1 VVFNNATREFRKD
14 REAMLESIRWALI
27 TSFSMDIPYH
37 RGFEHLFQSLSSHLK
52 PDELGRVQS
61 AYELARVSHAG
72 QMRDEGT
79 PYILHPIRV
88 ASVLSDELGLYSSE
102 LACAALLHDVIE
114 DTGVTREQIRLE
126 FGDRV
131 AQIVWLLTKLPEV
144 SLPGYLA
151 AIEEASDLK
160 APVVKLCDRLDN
172 IRFLMRSPKAEKK
185 RRYIKTTEQY
195 YLPLAARTDK
205 YLYDQLQ
212 DAIEL
217 ARTLVH
223 ARYP

>member
-1 VVFNNATREFRKD
+1 
-14 REAMLESIRWALI
+14 MLESMRWALI
-27 TSFSMDIPYH
+27 PSVSMDILYH
-37 RGFEHLFQSLSSHLK
+37 RGFEHLFQSLSPHLN
-52 PDELGRVQS
+52 PEEIARVQI

-88 ASVLSDELGLYSSE
+88 ATVLSDELGLYSSE

-114 DTGVTREQIRLE
+114 DTDVMREQIGLE

-131 AQIVWLLTKLPEV
+131 ARIVWLLTKLPEV
-144 SLPGYLA
+144 SLAGYLA

-160 APVVKLCDRLDN
+160 APIVKLCDRLDN
-172 IRFLMRSPKAEKK
+172 LRFLMRSPKAEKK

-205 YLYDQLQ
+205 YLHDQLQ
-212 DAIEL
+212 DALEL
-217 ARTLVH
+217 ARTLVGSRH
-223 ARYP
+223 P

>member
-1 VVFNNATREFRKD
+1 
-14 REAMLESIRWALI
+14 
-27 TSFSMDIPYH
+27 MDNLYN
-37 RGFEHLFQSLSSHLK
+37 RGFEHLLGLLRPHLE
-52 PDELGRVQS
+52 PDEMGRVLD
-61 AYELARVSHAG
+61 AYELARVSHEG

-88 ASVLSDELGLYSSE
+88 ATILSEELGLYSSE

-114 DTGVTREQIRLE
+114 DTGVTCEQVRAE

-144 SLPGYLA
+144 SLAGYLA
-151 AIEEASDLK
+151 AIEEARELK
-160 APVVKLCDRLDN
+160 AAIVKLCDRLDN
-172 IRFLMRSPKAEKK
+172 LRFLMRSPKAEKK

-205 YLYDQLQ
+205 YLHDQLQ
-212 DAIEL
+212 DSLKL
-217 ARTLVH
+217 ARALMAGNQL
-223 ARYP
+223 ARPQL